1 MAVSESSIPAVL
13 GERARR
19 QPDAR
24 AYTFIDYEL
33 DPAGDSETLT
43 WFQVHRRAQVVAAEL
58 ASCGSPGDRVAIL
71 APQGLEYIVGV
82 LGAMEAGF
90 IAVPLSAPQFGVH
103 DERVSAA
110 LRDSSPVAV
119 LTTSAVVNGV
129 DSCAHALPGSPPA
142 VIEIDALDLDAPPA
156 LHSAGTPQTKTA
168 MLQYTSGSTRAPAAV
183 VVTHKN
189 VIANLDQV
197 ISDYFEDIGKVPPPG
212 ITMVSWLPFYHDM
225 GLLLGIL
232 APVLRGFP
240 AVLTSPM
247 AFLQKPARWMQMLAS
262 NRSFSAA
269 PNFAFE
275 LAARRTSDEDMAGLD
290 LGHVHTIL
298 SGAERV
304 HAATIRRFTE
314 RFSRF
319 NLPDTVLRPS
329 YGLAEAMV
337 YVASSYPGRP
347 PTTVRFD
354 YEKLAAGHAKRCESE
369 QGGSELVSIGAPRAC
384 TVRIVDP
391 ETRVENPAGKVG
403 EIWVHG
409 DNVAS
414 SYWRNPQ
421 LSERTFG
428 GRLVDPSPGTPQGP
442 WLRTG
447 DLGVISD
454 GELFLVGRIKDLLIV
469 DGRNHYPDDIEATI
483 QEITGGRAVAISVPN
498 DRSEQLVAIR
508 RAQEARGSSD
518 GEVLDRLHTVKREV
532 ASAISKSHGLRVADF
547 VLVPPGSIP
556 ITTERQGPPLR
567 VRRTL
572 PPGRIHP
579 TGHPRMTVRR
589 SRSCMFGRSPGYTAP
604 GPVGA
609 GTRSGLTPQV
619 EEDPNVSNLSSFT
632 ISAVL
637 GERARRRPAM
647 RARHAFIDY
656 ELDSPCRRFRDI
668 DVVSRSA
675 PARAGRCPRN
685 WRLGGSAG

>member
-1 MAVSESSIPAVL
+1 MSAIDFFIPAVL

-58 ASCGSPGDRVAIL
+58 ASRGSPGDRVAIL

-90 IAVPLSAPQFGVH
+90 VAVPLSVPLSGAH

-110 LRDSSPVAV
+110 LKDSSPVAV
-119 LTTSAVVNGV
+119 LTTSAVVDDV
-129 DSCAHALPGSPPA
+129 VSCVHGLPGSVPA
-142 VIEIDALDLDAPPA
+142 VIEIDALDLDTPPA
-156 LHSAGTPQTKTA
+156 FHSTDMPQTKTA
-168 MLQYTSGSTRAPAAV
+168 MLQYTSGSTRAPTAV

-197 ISDYFEDIGKVPPPG
+197 IWDYFEDIGKVPPPG
-212 ITMVSWLPFYHDM
+212 ITMVC
-225 GLLLGIL
+225 
-232 APVLRGFP
+232 
-240 AVLTSPM
+240 
-247 AFLQKPARWMQMLAS
+247 LQKPARWMQMLAS

-275 LAARRTSDEDMAGLD
+275 LAVRRTSDDDMAGLD
-290 LGHVHTIL
+290 LGNVHTIL
-298 SGAERV
+298 SGSERI
-304 HAATIRRFTE
+304 HAATLRRFTE

-319 NLPDTVLRPS
+319 NLPDTALRPS

-369 QGGSELVSIGAPRAC
+369 QGGSQLVSIGTPRAC

-428 GRLVDPSPGTPQGP
+428 GRLVDPSPGTPQGR

-454 GELFLVGRIKDLLIV
+454 GELFITGRIKDLLIV

-483 QEITGGRAVAISVPN
+483 QEITGGRAVAISIPN
-498 DRSEQLVAIR
+498 DRSEQLVAIL
-508 RAQEARGSSD
+508 ELKKRGSSD

-556 ITTERQGPPLR
+556 ITTSGK
-567 VRRTL
+567 
-572 PPGRIHP
+572 
-579 TGHPRMTVRR
+579 VRR
-589 SRSCMFGRSPGYTAP
+589 SAAAERYRQDEF
-604 GPVGA
+604 
-609 GTRSGLTPQV
+609 TRLDTP
-619 EEDPNVSNLSSFT
+619 
-632 ISAVL
+632 A
-637 GERARRRPAM
+637 
-647 RARHAFIDY
+647 
-656 ELDSPCRRFRDI
+656 
-668 DVVSRSA
+668 
-675 PARAGRCPRN
+675 
-685 WRLGGSAG
+685 